1 MGPPSSHIYIYM
13 NGSFGSFLL
22 INFQIQLSWMAS
34 ISMYILFFVASLI
47 GSILSIGVANTNLSE
62 ATLKRRC
69 VKRCRLLKNLP
80 DWQRH
85 EQTRCGR
92 MKPFGLSKNVGGGI
106 LSGFGKWRFIVTSV
120 VVRASPLLRVLFFGK
135 VVR

>member
-47 GSILSIGVANTNLSE
+47 GSILSVGIVHSNLLE
-62 ATLKRRC
+62 ALCETVSIAEEL
-69 VKRCRLLKNLP
+69 
-80 DWQRH
+80 
-85 EQTRCGR
+85 
-92 MKPFGLSKNVGGGI
+92 
-106 LSGFGKWRFIVTSV
+106 
-120 VVRASPLLRVLFFGK
+120 A
-135 VVR
+135 